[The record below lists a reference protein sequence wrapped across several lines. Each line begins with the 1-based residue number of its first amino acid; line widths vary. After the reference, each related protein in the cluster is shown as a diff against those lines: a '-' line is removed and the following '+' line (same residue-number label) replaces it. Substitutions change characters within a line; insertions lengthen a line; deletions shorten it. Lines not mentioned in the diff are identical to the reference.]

1 MEDSQKFGILKTRK
15 IPALKWCL
23 HEIWNPN
30 WKRRS
35 KTLTICR

>member
-23 HEIWNPN
+23 QEIYV
-30 WKRRS
+30 KHDDILKS
-35 KTLTICR
+35 